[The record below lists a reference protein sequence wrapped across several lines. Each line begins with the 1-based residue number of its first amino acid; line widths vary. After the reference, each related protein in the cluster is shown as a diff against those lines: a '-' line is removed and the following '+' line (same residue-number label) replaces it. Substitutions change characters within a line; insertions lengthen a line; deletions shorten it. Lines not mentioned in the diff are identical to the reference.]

1 MPLITPLNGATSLA
15 APSDADDAYAGP
27 RLPLVTPSSAQ
38 AWQLSRATSASAGRW
53 NDMLPGS
60 VSGGT
65 KEPTSSSPPLSYH
78 GDTLS
83 VVASSSDDES
93 VRGSRHSDQSVHYDD
108 SDCSDG
114 ESDQEEDDASVAVH
128 DQWESDDDDEVGRGV
143 GGILDAGLSDS
154 DCTDGMSDSDDD
166 LSYSDDEFH
175 RFKIKDNSGDIA
187 AARGRRK
194 RYALPVVDI
203 PSTLRRDL
211 RRFKKHLTEPVWV
224 ARGASAS
231 ITEGTYHKLN
241 ERLRGLF
248 GYLVEVTN
256 GAALD
261 GDVRFEALMFNH
273 RHMFLAYIRYL
284 QDQRMLQAGTICQHA
299 SMIVTVT
306 KYFVA
311 TTKIE
316 ERRLEF
322 AKLVTTWKAFRNRI
336 NSIHIRTIRS
346 KDLDSERNH
355 GALVPTWQEYGMIAA
370 HIYRRVD
377 LAVSTGIEEHTR
389 VMDALQIFL
398 LFCLPAMRSGML
410 IQLQAFLFKKFDPD
424 MLHST
429 HVMHVSE
436 VTASIWVYIC

>member
-1 MPLITPLNGATSLA
+1 MPLTPLLNGATSLS
-15 APSDADDAYAGP
+15 APPDASDGP
-27 RLPLVTPSSAQ
+27 RLPLVAPPSSAP
-38 AWQLSRATSASAGRW
+38 WQLSRASSASAGRW
-53 NDMLPGS
+53 NDTLPGS
-60 VSGGT
+60 VSGCT
-65 KEPTSSSPPLSYH
+65 KEPTSPSSSSPLSSYH
-78 GDTLS
+78 GDTLRSS
-83 VVASSSDDES
+83 VVVVPASCCSSDDES
-93 VRGSRHSDQSVHYDD
+93 VRRSRHSDQSVRYDD

-114 ESDQEEDDASVAVH
+114 ESEQEEDDASVAVH
-128 DQWESDDDDEVGRGV
+128 DQWESDDDADDDDGV
-143 GGILDAGLSDS
+143 GGGRILLDAGLSDS

-211 RRFKKHLTEPVWV
+211 RRFKKHLTEPVWI

-410 IQLQAFLFKKFDPD
+410 MI
-424 MLHST
+424 H
-429 HVMHVSE
+429 
-436 VTASIWVYIC
+436 